1 MTDVDERG
9 YPRYPCPTS
18 LDRCT
23 WFLGPGEMALD
34 RICNISFNEADA
46 RGFSEKG
53 LSAMLRGFAGKPLI
67 TAFISHNAEKID
79 IAPIANPVSSSSP
92 SCIVTFFD
100 HNALVMLVGLKKE
113 DNEHN
118 WIKILSRES
127 SHQGILGEGRFK
139 TA

>member
-1 MTDVDERG
+1 MSTNAAIPDTLAPLRLIDAHG
-9 YPRYPCPTS
+9 S
-18 LDRCT
+18 LAREKWRWT
-23 WFLGPGEMALD
+23 V
-34 RICNISFNEADA
+34 SFNEADA

-53 LSAMLRGFAGKPLI
+53 LSTMLRGFAGKPLI
-67 TAFISHNAEKID
+67 TALSHNAEKID

-92 SCIVTFFD
+92 SYIVTFFD
-100 HNALVMLVGLKKE
+100 HNALVMLVGFKKE

-118 WIKILSRES
+118 WIKILKQES